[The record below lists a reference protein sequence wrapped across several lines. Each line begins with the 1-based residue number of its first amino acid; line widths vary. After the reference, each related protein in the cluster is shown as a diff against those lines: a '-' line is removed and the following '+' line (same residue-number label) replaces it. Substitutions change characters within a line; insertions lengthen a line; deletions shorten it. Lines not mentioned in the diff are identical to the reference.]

1 VTEPSRHTVAGTV
14 VTMPVKIR
22 TATQHMAMFSVD
34 ADAAQRMIDYSGL
47 QVCRHRPDKAVV
59 VLMLMHYVDGDLG
72 QYYEYGTN
80 VMVNPPGSNAA
91 GLRALQSAAA
101 FIHHLPVD
109 QAFTLEAGRS
119 IWGYPKVMA
128 DFAVRGADNPAA
140 VRGADNPAAVRGA
153 DNPAGARGADDP
165 SGARD
170 GHHFGFDVTIDGQFA
185 VGMEFKPGLR
195 VPSIFTSK
203 PQVHPTYS
211 HLDGITRETAGEM
224 RLSGVRYRPG
234 GATVRLG
241 RHPYGR
247 ELALL
252 GFPKRALIS
261 SSAENVEMTFAD
273 AKEIA

>member
-1 VTEPSRHTVAGTV
+1 MTPVSQHTIAGTV

-22 TATQHMAMFSVD
+22 AATQHMAMFSVN

-47 QVCRHRPDKAVV
+47 QVCRHRPNKAVV

-80 VMVNPPGSNAA
+80 VMVNPPGSNAS

-128 DFAVRGADNPAA
+128 DFTV
-140 VRGADNPAAVRGA
+140 
-153 DNPAGARGADDP
+153 RGADDP
-165 SGARD
+165 AGARD
-170 GHHFGFDVTIDGQFA
+170 GRRFSFDVTIDGQVA
-185 VGMEFKPGLR
+185 VGMEFRPGLR
-195 VPSIFTSK
+195 LPSAFTSK

-211 HLDGITRETAGEM
+211 HLDGVTRETAGEM

-234 GATVRLG
+234 GVRVRLG
-241 RHPYGR
+241 EHPYGK
-247 ELALL
+247 ELASL
-252 GFPKRALIS
+252 GFPKRAMLS
-261 SSAENVEMTFAD
+261 SSADNVEMTFGD

>member
-1 VTEPSRHTVAGTV
+1 
-14 VTMPVKIR
+14 MPVKIR

-47 QVCRHRPDKAVV
+47 RVCRYRPNKAVV

-80 VMVNPPGSNAA
+80 VMVNPPGSNA
-91 GLRALQSAAA
+91 GGFKALQSAAA

-128 DFAVRGADNPAA
+128 DFTI
-140 VRGADNPAAVRGA
+140 
-153 DNPAGARGADDP
+153 
-165 SGARD
+165 RD
-170 GHHFGFDVTIDGQFA
+170 GDQFGFDVTIDGQFA

-195 VPSIFTSK
+195 VPSRFTSK

-211 HLDGITRETAGEM
+211 HLDGVTRETAGEM

-234 GATVRLG
+234 GVRIRLG
-241 RHPYGR
+241 EHPYAK
-247 ELALL
+247 ELASL
-252 GFPKRALIS
+252 GFPKRAMLS
-261 SSAENVEMTFAD
+261 SSADNVEMTFGD